1 MKTSVISTKKSRF
14 LILTEDLL
22 TWKFDRPVLFQGE
35 WVKKLIFEPF
45 LHKLDYEVLHQANN
59 ESQNKEKDIE
69 LVKSIEE
76 KYFNILVE
84 NLNQINGTNH
94 GLRFW
99 KILIG
104 HWFRRYI
111 SLMINRYNT
120 IYNILNNY
128 NISGVVFYP
137 ENLNIL
143 ITKNSHDFIL
153 ASKDNDW
160 NLQIYL
166 LILKYIN
173 YKKDIKID
181 FINKANDN
189 SELLHEKKNESIAY
203 LKKDRGFLNILFNKV
218 LKYLDSNSSI
228 FILNSYLSFKIDI
241 FIQLYFWKIPQ
252 IRKSSVNIE
261 LPSCNLQYRSE
272 LKKKYYINSDVVL
285 EEVIINS
292 IFDFIPICYLEGF
305 ISLKDRMKD
314 LKWPTKP
321 NFIFTSNSF
330 DTDEL
335 FKIYTAL
342 NVERGIKYV
351 VGQHGNNYGTNKFY
365 GLTIEQETADKF
377 ITWGWKNN
385 YNNCIPGF
393 IFKNNYK
400 SIKRNNNEK
409 IILILNCQDHAIY
422 THDTNNEFYFYLI
435 FQNNFLKNLYFN
447 VQNNI
452 IVRLHAGSAIHN
464 WNEEKIF
471 SKINPNII
479 FEKGG
484 SSIYNLSE
492 SCKLVIHGYDSTG
505 ILETLSANIPS
516 IAFWQDGFDHL
527 NESAIPFY
535 RILYDAG
542 IIFFDSNKAANMV
555 NDIFEN
561 IDNWWQE
568 TEVQNARALFCEN
581 YARISKNPVNDLKNI
596 LKD

>member
-1 MKTSVISTKKSRF
+1 MNLVKKSRF

-22 TWKFDRPVLFQGE
+22 TWKFDRPILFEGE
-35 WVKKLIFEPF
+35 WVRKPYFEQF
-45 LHKLDYEVLHQANN
+45 LNKLDYEVLQPLNN
-59 ESQNKEKDIE
+59 EGPNKDKAFENIKIIE
-69 LVKSIEE
+69 N
-76 KYFNILVE
+76 KYFNYVVT

-94 GLRFW
+94 SSRFW

-120 IYNILNNY
+120 IINVLNNY
-128 NISGVVFYP
+128 NVSGAAFYP
-137 ENLNIL
+137 ENLETL
-143 ITKNSHDFIL
+143 ITKNSLDFIL
-153 ASKDNDW
+153 ISKDNNW

-166 LILKYIN
+166 LILKYMN
-173 YKKDIKID
+173 YNRDIKIE
-181 FINKANDN
+181 FINISKDN

-203 LKKDRGFLNILFNKV
+203 LKKDSGFLNILFNKV

-228 FILNSYLSFKIDI
+228 FIINSYLSFKIDI

-305 ISLKDRMKD
+305 INLKAKMKD

-321 NFIFTSNSF
+321 KFIFTSNSF

-342 NVERGIKYV
+342 NIERGIKYF
-351 VGQHGNNYGTNKFY
+351 VGQHGNNYGTNKFL
-365 GLTIEQETADKF
+365 GLSIEQETADKF

-385 YNNCIPGF
+385 FNNHIAGF
-393 IFKNNYK
+393 IFKRSLNF
-400 SIKRNNNEK
+400 IKRNINGK
-409 IILILNCQDHAIY
+409 FLLILVCPEHPIY
-422 THDTNNEFYFYLI
+422 PFDTNYEYYHYLI
-435 FQNNFLKNLYFN
+435 YQKKFLLNLDINIQNNL
-447 VQNNI
+447 
-452 IVRLHAGSAIHN
+452 IVRLHLGSVDYS
-464 WNEEKIF
+464 WDEKKMF
-471 SKINPNII
+471 SEINPNII
-479 FEKGG
+479 IDIGRK
-484 SSIYNLSE
+484 SIYKLIE

-516 IAFWQDGFDHL
+516 IAFWDKGFDHL
-527 NESAIPFY
+527 SESAIPY
-535 RILYDAG
+535 YKILYDAG
-542 IIFFDSNKAANMV
+542 IIYFDSKAAADKLNEIGEDV
-555 NDIFEN
+555 EA
-561 IDNWWQE
+561 WWQRS
-568 TEVQNARALFCEN
+568 EVQNARILFCEN